1 MHLSQSYVPDRFP
14 PSSQEEYM
22 PTVKV
27 NGKTKKIK
35 YGNKK
40 PMRKPKGK

>member
-1 MHLSQSYVPDRFP
+1 
-14 PSSQEEYM
+14 M